1 MRQTR
6 HAITLTEVVLS
17 IPLIGLVMVGAM
29 TSTGAVL
36 RTWNDARDN
45 QQALS
50 LAQQLM
56 AEVLQQPYADPE
68 GGSGIGS
75 DTGEGGGTR
84 SKWDDV
90 DDYHGWSR
98 TPPQAK
104 DNVVLTGYT
113 GWTRAVSVRYASLA
127 NPAQNS
133 GSDEGLKR
141 IVVTVTDPA
150 GAATTLTAYR
160 SRGGAMEQPPAV
172 DATVEGY
179 LSHELQLGTERLYNG
194 AALPNAAE

>member
-56 AEVLQQPYADPE
+56 AEVLQQPYKEA
-68 GGSGIGS
+68 GSTSIGVE
-75 DTGEGGGTR
+75 TGEPGGTR
-84 SKWDDV
+84 LLWDDV
-90 DDYHGWSR
+90 DDYHGWSGSPPKSKSN
-98 TPPQAK
+98 TP
-104 DNVVLTGYT
+104 LTGYT

-179 LSHELQLGTERLYNG
+179 LSHELQLGTERMYNG